1 LQVLPASAGLGRS
14 DIRKDHWLFRL
25 APAAARPYLELARLD
40 RPIGT
45 WLLLLPG
52 WWALALAPQVTA
64 TATSPWPDWRL
75 LLLFALGAFVM
86 RGAGCTFNDI
96 VDRDFDG
103 RVARTA
109 LRPLPSGRVTLR
121 QALLFLAAQLLAG
134 LVILL
139 LLPPLA
145 IWLGAGSL
153 LLVFTYPFMKRLT
166 YWPQAFLG
174 LTFNWGALL
183 GWAAA
188 TQELHW
194 RAVALYLGGLCW
206 TLVYDTIYAHQDRED
221 DALIGVKSTALRFGR
236 ATRPIIAGFALLAL
250 GGWAAAG
257 WALAW
262 PYWIGLGAAAL
273 SIAWQIGTLDI
284 DDPAG
289 CLRRFQSNRWTG
301 LVLFAGLLGAAALA

>member
-1 LQVLPASAGLGRS
+1 M
-14 DIRKDHWLFRL
+14 RKDHWLFRL
-25 APAAARPYLELARLD
+25 APAGARPYLELARLD

-52 WWALALAPQVTA
+52 WWALSLAPQVA
-64 TATSPWPDWRL
+64 ALEGSPWPDWRL
-75 LLLFALGAFVM
+75 LLLFAVGAFVM

-109 LRPLPSGRVTLR
+109 LRPLPSGRVSLN
-121 QALLFLAAQLLAG
+121 QALAFLAAQLLVG
-134 LVILL
+134 LGILL

-145 IWLGAGSL
+145 IWLGTASL
-153 LLVFTYPFMKRLT
+153 ALVFTYPFMKRIT

-188 TQELHW
+188 AEDLHW

-236 ATRPIIAGFALLAL
+236 ATRPIITGFASLTLV
-250 GGWAAAG
+250 GWAAAG
-257 WALAW
+257 WGLAW
-262 PYWIGLGAAAL
+262 PFWIGLGAAAL
-273 SIAWQIGTLDI
+273 TIAWQIATLDI
-284 DDPAG
+284 DDPVG
-289 CLRRFQSNRWTG
+289 CLVRFRANKWTG
-301 LVLFAGLLGAAALA
+301 LLLFAGLLGAAALA

>member
-1 LQVLPASAGLGRS
+1 VPALPASAGLGRS

-25 APAAARPYLELARLD
+25 APAGARPYLELARLD

-52 WWALALAPQVTA
+52 WWALALAPQA
-64 TATSPWPDWRL
+64 TAAGSAWPDWRL
-75 LLLFALGAFVM
+75 LLLFAVGALVM

-96 VDRDFDG
+96 VDREFDG

-109 LRPLPSGRVTLR
+109 LRPIPSGRVSLR
-121 QALLFLAAQLLAG
+121 RALAFLAAQLLVG
-134 LVILL
+134 LAVLL
-139 LLPPLA
+139 LLPSFA
-145 IWLGAGSL
+145 IWLGVASL
-153 LLVFTYPFMKRLT
+153 ALVFTYPFMKRLT

-188 TQELHW
+188 TGGLDW
-194 RAVALYLGGLCW
+194 RAAALYLGGLAW

-236 ATRPIIAGFALLAL
+236 RTRPIVTGFALLAL
-250 GGWAAAG
+250 TGWAAAG
-257 WALAW
+257 WGLAW
-262 PYWIGLGAAAL
+262 PFWAGLVAAGL
-273 SIAWQIGTLDI
+273 SLAWQIATLDI

-289 CLRRFQSNRWTG
+289 CMVRFRSNKWTG
-301 LVLFAGLLGAAALA
+301 LALFAGLLGTAALA